1 MLFSE
6 VLNGSKVVNDV
17 PVQSVY
23 GRSASVRERDV
34 VIVGRKHHAR
44 GAHRV

>member
-6 VLNGSKVVNDV
+6 VLNGSKVVND
-17 PVQSVY
+17 VQSVY